1 MIAELRQLIGSF
13 LQEREFQNMFT
24 FSSGFEAATLKIPNK
39 EFTAYGS
46 GTGAQSG
53 PNARMQYPGAND
65 PYNLVTVNQG
75 GIVVDGGRDVLTTS
89 WPSATDES
97 HFIPSN
103 LPVQPPRKQIIGF
116 AKFRTR
122 QEALEAR
129 DVLQG
134 RRVDIERGAVLKA
147 EMAKKNLHTKRGPG
161 VPPGMPMNNNGY
173 LNGAATSIPENLA
186 GYSGLNGLAGIGT
199 NPAVANS
206 EALAQRDRELGA
218 LGAMGISGLGQRRE
232 RLTDRRVED
241 DRGRRQSEMGPVG
254 SLASAVM
261 STRGARERAEEDER
275 ERERKRKEQMRL
287 RDNSDAFEAFHS
299 VPQQMARSN
308 MNSLLSA
315 ETGML
320 PNGVGSSVPS
330 PPALSSVPSQGESMG
345 SLNNGPWT
353 SLRDVGASAA
363 LRKMSTPGFSMTNGL
378 PPRPSSPEH
387 QSPPLTFEGA
397 AIHNGIVTA
406 GNHSTPFSPLSNL
419 SSLPGHPSLPSRPR
433 ASSPCID
440 PIDIVASSQP
450 VSSAS
455 SISGSQNGHDEDLAR
470 SVAGLAVNTDSGMTS
485 PQLPSPASG
494 ASSGRNPGDQN
505 PPVCLFIV
513 AACSPY

>member
-1 MIAELRQLIGSF
+1 
-13 LQEREFQNMFT
+13 MFT

-46 GTGAQSG
+46 GTGGQSG
-53 PNARMQYPGAND
+53 PNARMQYAGAND
-65 PYNLVTVNQG
+65 PYNLVNVNQG
-75 GIVVDGGRDVLTTS
+75 GVVVDGGRDGPTTS
-89 WPSATDES
+89 WPSAADES
-97 HFIPSN
+97 HFVPSN

-161 VPPGMPMNNNGY
+161 VPPGMPMNSNSYMNS
-173 LNGAATSIPENLA
+173 AAPPIPENLA
-186 GYSGLNGLAGIGT
+186 GYSGLNGLAGLGT
-199 NPAVANS
+199 NSAASNT

-218 LGAMGISGLGQRRE
+218 LGAMGITGLGQRRE
-232 RLTDRRVED
+232 RMIDRRVED

-254 SLASAVM
+254 SLSGTVLG
-261 STRGARERAEEDER
+261 TRGARERAEEDER

-299 VPQQMARSN
+299 VPQQMVRSN
-308 MNSLLSA
+308 LNSLLSA

-320 PNGVGSSVPS
+320 PNGGGSSLPS
-330 PPALSSVPSQGESMG
+330 PPALSSVPSQGEG
-345 SLNNGPWT
+345 LGGLGNGPWT

-363 LRKMSTPGFSMTNGL
+363 LRKMSAPVFSTAAGL
-378 PPRPSSPEH
+378 PPRPSSPG
-387 QSPPLTFEGA
+387 QGSPSATYEGPGLQ
-397 AIHNGIVTA
+397 NNNVTS
-406 GNHSTPFSPLSNL
+406 GNRSAPFSPPSNI

-433 ASSPCID
+433 ASSPGIE
-440 PIDIVASSQP
+440 PAAGVAASSQP

-455 SISGSQNGHDEDLAR
+455 SASGSQNGHDEDLSR
-470 SVAGLAVNTDSGMTS
+470 SVAALAVNTDSGMTS

-505 PPVCLFIV
+505 PPVCSSATATHIF
-513 AACSPY
+513 SH

>member
-1 MIAELRQLIGSF
+1 
-13 LQEREFQNMFT
+13 MFT

-46 GTGAQSG
+46 GTGGQSG
-53 PNARMQYPGAND
+53 PTARMQYPGAND

-75 GIVVDGGRDVLTTS
+75 GVVVDGGRDGPTTS

-97 HFIPSN
+97 HFVPSN

-129 DVLQG
+129 DILQG

-173 LNGAATSIPENLA
+173 INSAAPPIPENLA
-186 GYSGLNGLAGIGT
+186 GYSGLNGLAGLGT
-199 NPAVANS
+199 NSTAANT

-218 LGAMGISGLGQRRE
+218 LGAMGITGLGQRRE
-232 RLTDRRVED
+232 RIMDRRVED
-241 DRGRRQSEMGPVG
+241 DRVRRQSEMGPVG
-254 SLASAVM
+254 SLGSAVM

-320 PNGVGSSVPS
+320 SNGGGSSLPS
-330 PPALSSVPSQGESMG
+330 PPALSSVPSQGEGIG
-345 SLNNGPWT
+345 SLSNGPWT
-353 SLRDVGASAA
+353 SLRDVGASAVM
-363 LRKMSTPGFSMTNGL
+363 RKMSAPGFSTTAGL

-387 QSPPLTFEGA
+387 QSPPATFEGA
-397 AIHNGIVTA
+397 VMQNGSIMT
-406 GNHSTPFSPLSNL
+406 GNYSATFSPPNNL

-433 ASSPCID
+433 ASSPCIES
-440 PIDIVASSQP
+440 IDAVASSQP

-455 SISGSQNGHDEDLAR
+455 SINGSPNGHDEELAR
-470 SVAGLAVNTDSGMTS
+470 SVAVLAVNTDSGMTS

-505 PPVCLFIV
+505 PPVR
-513 AACSPY
+513 